1 MLGLIKF
8 LNRRRPMPI
17 SGIVIRCRPEQ
28 ALTVSETV
36 ALGGS
41 LEVHG
46 VLTDGQI
53 VAVIE
58 ADSVDE
64 EVRIVSDL
72 MKVEGVID
80 VRLAYHDFSDLCP
93 DSDAIN

>member
-1 MLGLIKF
+1 
-8 LNRRRPMPI
+8 MPI
-17 SGIVIRCRPEQ
+17 SGVVIRCRPEQ

-36 ALGGS
+36 ALDGS

-58 ADSVDE
+58 ADSVDD